1 MVAGPISRGSDVP
14 ALGWRRGAARKV
26 WPVVLEL
33 TVATACSGGY
43 LVRRDGA
50 AELGSYGGGGALQ
63 GGGAARRTGEEGGRG
78 SGLGRWIYMG
88 AEREF
93 VP

>member
-63 GGGAARRTGEEGGRG
+63 GGGGAAHRRGRRQG
-78 SGLGRWIYMG
+78 VRARAVDL
-88 AEREF
+88 
-93 VP
+93 